1 MAGLGR
7 KVFTA
12 GDVLTAS
19 DVQNYMMDQ
28 SVMYFAGTA
37 ARSSAIATP
46 TTGMTTYIGTTGT
59 ATIPQIESYTGS
71 AFQTLYG
78 LTQLANVDF
87 TSAASVTID
96 NVFSATYLSYLMIGN
111 FAVAANS
118 NLNINL
124 RDAGADLGGTSYSSS
139 WYYNQQTGT
148 TAGADSSFGG
158 ANINMQKSNA
168 CRGFYGRVEFFQPF
182 TSTFTHFNWHST
194 QFDGTIPFG
203 FTGTGSDSAAR
214 VASGFKINTPSS
226 TMTGNIRIYGLR
238 NS

>member
-1 MAGLGR
+1 MAGAG
-7 KVFTA
+7 KKTFTA
-12 GDVLTAS
+12 GEVLTAS
-19 DVQNYMMDQ
+19 DVNTYLMEQ
-28 SVMYFAGTA
+28 SVMYFGGTA
-37 ARSSAIATP
+37 ARSSAIPTP
-46 TTGMTTYIGTTGT
+46 STGMTSYIGATGT
-59 ATIPQIESYTGS
+59 ASIPQIETYTGS
-71 AFQTLYG
+71 EWQTPYG
-78 LTQLANVDF
+78 LTQLANVNF

-124 RDAGADLGGTSYSSS
+124 RNAGADLGGTSYSSS

-148 TAGADSSFGG
+148 TAGADFSSGG
-158 ANINMQKSNA
+158 SNLNMQKSNV

-182 TSTFTHFNWHST
+182 TNTFTHFNWHST
-194 QFDGTIPFG
+194 QFDSTTPFG